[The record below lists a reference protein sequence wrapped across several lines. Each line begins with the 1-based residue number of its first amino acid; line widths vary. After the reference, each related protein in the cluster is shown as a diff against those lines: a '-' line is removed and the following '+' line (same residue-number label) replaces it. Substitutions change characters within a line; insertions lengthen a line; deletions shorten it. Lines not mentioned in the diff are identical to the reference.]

1 MNTNRKYVL
10 FIVMLVIVIQLLF
23 FVPYSGTY
31 QTSPLKNRPS
41 RTIYINEHG
50 SIFSSTSRSAYI
62 NVGQFFIY
70 WAIIGVFGGLTF
82 YLVKDEKEKKD
93 DKEKKKD
100 SIY

>member
-10 FIVMLVIVIQLLF
+10 FGVMLVIVIQLLF
-23 FVPYSGTY
+23 FVPYSGSY
-31 QTSPLKNRPS
+31 QTSPQKNRPS
-41 RTIYINEHG
+41 RTIYIIEHG
-50 SIFSSTSRSAYI
+50 SIFSSTSRSAHI

-70 WAIIGVFGGLTF
+70 WAIIGVFGGMAF
-82 YLVKDEKEKKD
+82 YFAKDDKGKKD